1 MLEATCTWH
10 PLAKEKLTF
19 TTGTSLG
26 ILTTRKTLYPAVDF
40 QHKMVFLRIL
50 FCLILLFFGLY
61 VSNFVSFLGEGLCVF
76 LVLFH
81 FFKKILFCLFL
92 FTCLFSKERERVWSW
107 VGGED
112 LGEVVEGENRIS
124 ILYETFFPP
133 INRALICFH

>member
-81 FFKKILFCLFL
+81 FFKKILFCFCSLVCFL
-92 FTCLFSKERERVWSW
+92 RREKGYGVGW
-107 VGGED
+107 VG
-112 LGEVVEGENRIS
+112 RIWEK
-124 ILYETFFPP
+124 L
-133 INRALICFH
+133 